1 MTPLERTS
9 RPTAAQVRI
18 QQLRAA
24 EALEDCRAALRLDPA
39 HQKTLSRM
47 ARASEVTTH
56 RVDRPRVCD
65 SAQQHSVNVNP

>member
-1 MTPLERTS
+1 M
-9 RPTAAQVRI
+9 AAQVRI

-47 ARASEVTTH
+47 ARASEEKTPEITPASPQRRKMRSMPVTASPAH
-56 RVDRPRVCD
+56 
-65 SAQQHSVNVNP
+65 AGF